1 MRSLI
6 VLLLSICFLQS
17 QAQQLLIKN
26 TNVVDVEKK
35 KILAAQTV
43 LVTDGKIT
51 TVDKDRMYKLPEGTT
66 IIEGEGKYLV
76 PGFTDAHIHFFQSGG
91 IYARPDAIDLRKL
104 RPYSEEIKWVHN
116 NMEDFLRRYL
126 SVGITSVIDVGAS
139 NNFLQQRDSFTNQAW
154 SPQVRMTGPLLTT
167 WVPDQYKNLGNDAP
181 FVEMLT
187 EENTR
192 KAVQDQVKL
201 KADFIKIWYIVL
213 DKDIEQG
220 ARKNLALV
228 KVAIDEAHKN
238 NKRVAVHAT
247 ERITAQLAVEAGAD
261 FLVHSVDDEI
271 ITDAFVQLLKQK
283 KAVLIPT
290 LIVAGNYTKVLGDGY
305 HFSTDELNHANPELV
320 GTIIDYP
327 WPDTAQGNK
336 YIDMIRVPKVQQ
348 NQAKMDSVMRVNL
361 KKLADGG
368 VILATGTD
376 AGNTGTQHASSYFI
390 ELDAMQKAGLSLW
403 QLLVASTINGAKAV
417 GQEKEWGSIAPG
429 KTANMILLNKNP
441 LEDLSNWRSIDR
453 IINRGIAF
461 EPASLVKSTAEQLV
475 QQQLNAYNAHDLDAF
490 LEPYADNVEL
500 YDFPGSLIMKGKE
513 HMRKEYL
520 FVTQTPQ
527 LYCRLKNRLVQGN
540 MVIDHEEVS
549 FGGPKPVYAVAIYII
564 EDGKITKVYFKQ

>member
-139 NNFLQQRDSFTNQAW
+139 NNFLQQRDSFTNKAW
-154 SPQVRMTGPLLTT
+154 SPLVRMTGPLLTT

-192 KAVQDQVKL
+192 KAVQ
-201 KADFIKIWYIVL
+201 
-213 DKDIEQG
+213 
-220 ARKNLALV
+220 
-228 KVAIDEAHKN
+228 
-238 NKRVAVHAT
+238 
-247 ERITAQLAVEAGAD
+247 
-261 FLVHSVDDEI
+261 
-271 ITDAFVQLLKQK
+271 
-283 KAVLIPT
+283 
-290 LIVAGNYTKVLGDGY
+290 
-305 HFSTDELNHANPELV
+305 
-320 GTIIDYP
+320 
-327 WPDTAQGNK
+327 
-336 YIDMIRVPKVQQ
+336 
-348 NQAKMDSVMRVNL
+348 
-361 KKLADGG
+361 
-368 VILATGTD
+368 
-376 AGNTGTQHASSYFI
+376 
-390 ELDAMQKAGLSLW
+390 
-403 QLLVASTINGAKAV
+403 
-417 GQEKEWGSIAPG
+417 
-429 KTANMILLNKNP
+429 
-441 LEDLSNWRSIDR
+441 
-453 IINRGIAF
+453 
-461 EPASLVKSTAEQLV
+461 
-475 QQQLNAYNAHDLDAF
+475 
-490 LEPYADNVEL
+490 
-500 YDFPGSLIMKGKE
+500 
-513 HMRKEYL
+513 
-520 FVTQTPQ
+520 
-527 LYCRLKNRLVQGN
+527 
-540 MVIDHEEVS
+540 
-549 FGGPKPVYAVAIYII
+549 
-564 EDGKITKVYFKQ
+564 